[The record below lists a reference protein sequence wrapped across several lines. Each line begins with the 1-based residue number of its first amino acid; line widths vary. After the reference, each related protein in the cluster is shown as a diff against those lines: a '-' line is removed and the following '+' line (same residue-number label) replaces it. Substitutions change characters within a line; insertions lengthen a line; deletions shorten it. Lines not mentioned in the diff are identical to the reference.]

1 MLETAIFDEIT
12 FAKNEATLDV
22 LTALVVEYDKMDYI
36 MSHSDCSEQFS
47 IVQESF
53 TKPRK
58 DESVVTKI
66 ALAIPRAI
74 YIIIKSIVD
83 GFKNAFGKKESFW
96 TPETING
103 SFKIVDNLTSDP
115 EVMKLV
121 CGAVVGTAAAVGAF
135 CKARYNKAKQKI
147 TEYTTERRER
157 KETRAAIQYE
167 FAKFKTMA
175 KNMIND
181 MFALYVNED
190 DKVGLILLT
199 DIDDIRVN
207 GVDRYLK
214 SIREHVDSICAQSGH
229 LASKSK
235 FNDKMKDVMFD
246 VDHNVVLFKH
256 MIPDTSSPKDYTIA
270 EYNKAMNKFAS
281 ADFSN
286 KTKDALKEIENSI
299 VMAYQS
305 FEKSSEKAE
314 AKEESLAKKAEKNYG
329 LEIVHIVEQR
339 INFMKDWLID
349 LNKAINEAIDEYNKT
364 MKDKVEKLT
373 PSKKLDEP
381 IKEDWLA
388 DKSVKD
394 EKRKAEKEK
403 TEKETKR
410 IEDAGEM
417 EGTIT
422 TYDEEG
428 NKISETKTGGNKS
441 SEKSEDS
448 KKETKEES
456 KEDKKDKES
465 DDDKSSK
472 KEEKES
478 DD

>member
-12 FAKNEATLDV
+12 FAKNEAILDV

-53 TKPRK
+53 TKPRS

-96 TPETING
+96 TPEVING
-103 SFKIVDNLTSDP
+103 SFKIMDNLTSDP

-147 TEYTTERRER
+147 TEYTTEHRER

-167 FAKFKTMA
+167 FANFKTKA
-175 KNMIND
+175 KSMIND
-181 MFALYVNED
+181 MFALYVDED
-190 DKVGLILLT
+190 DKVGLILFT

-214 SIREHVDSICAQSGH
+214 SIKTHVDDICSQSGH
-229 LASKSK
+229 LTSKGK
-235 FNDKMKDVMFD
+235 FDDKMKDVLFD
-246 VDHNVVLFKH
+246 IDHNVVLFRH
-256 MIPDTSSPKDYTIA
+256 MIPDTVFPKDYTIN
-270 EYNKAMNKFAS
+270 EYNKAMSKFAS

-286 KTKDALKEIENSI
+286 KTKDALKDIENSI

-305 FEKSSEKAE
+305 FEKSSEKAD
-314 AKEESLAKKAEKNYG
+314 AKEESLAKKAKKNYG

-339 INFMKDWLID
+339 INFMKEWLIE
-349 LNKAINEAIDEYNKT
+349 LNNAINKAIDEYNKT

-373 PSKKLDEP
+373 PSKE
-381 IKEDWLA
+381 ISENTKEDWLA
-388 DKSVKD
+388 DKAVKD
-394 EKRKAEKEK
+394 EQRKAEKEK
-403 TEKETKR
+403 SEKEMKR
-410 IEDAGEM
+410 RTDAEGIE

-422 TYDEEG
+422 TYDKEG

-448 KKETKEES
+448 KEEK
-456 KEDKKDKES
+456 KEDKENKES